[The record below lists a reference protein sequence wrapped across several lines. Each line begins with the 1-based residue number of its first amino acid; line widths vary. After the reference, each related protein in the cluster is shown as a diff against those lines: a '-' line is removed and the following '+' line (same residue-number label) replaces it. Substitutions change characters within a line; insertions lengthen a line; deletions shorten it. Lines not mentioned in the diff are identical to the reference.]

1 MLLPDIGNVQVPA
14 DDLPDDVP
22 EPLEEAGPKPDGSD
36 DTFTGTAVA
45 VATRAP
51 GTAAAAGAG
60 LVQQFCWQSVLVV
73 QAPVVAAAFCTVP
86 AAHTNLTAAVVI
98 RAPVLDIVE
107 AAQVPPTAIWQQ
119 FVLHSVGFLHASPFA
134 ATDLASTPA
143 AHVYAAAVVSNV
155 FPVVTCVS
163 EHFPVSCR
171 TSQQFALH
179 VVKDVHPL
187 VLPETTDVPAGHP
200 VYAAAAVVRSVPVE
214 LILVAEHVPPT

>member
-1 MLLPDIGNVQVPA
+1 VLLPDIGNVQVPA

-36 DTFTGTAVA
+36 DTFTGAAVPA
-45 VATRAP
+45 VTTRAAA
-51 GTAAAAGAG
+51 GAAAAGA
-60 LVQQFCWQSVLVV
+60 VQQFCWQSVLVV

-171 TSQQFALH
+171 TSQQFALQ
-179 VVKDVHPL
+179 VVKDVHTL
-187 VLPETTDVPAGHP
+187 VLPETSVFPVGHP
-200 VYAAAAVVRSVPVE
+200 VNAAAAVVRSAPVE
-214 LILVAEHVPPT
+214 LILVAEHVPVG